1 MKTRC
6 SSVESDVSPG
16 DFFSKYS
23 QIIPDYQGFLASL
36 RGPVPPCIR
45 VNTLAGS
52 PEKIRKAL
60 LRQGLEVLPSP
71 LGAEFLVLPGLE
83 SPGKL
88 LLHLTGHIYSQSQG
102 SGIPALALAPKPGE
116 LVLDMCAAP
125 GSKTTQMA
133 AMMKNLGRIV
143 ANEPSIKRHPGLMA
157 NLHRMG
163 VSNTVVTS
171 YSGQDFPMR
180 IRFQKV
186 LVDAPCSGEGNG
198 RMDSRG
204 RIVGTGPRRGN
215 LQGLQYRLLLRGFDL
230 LEQGGVVVYST
241 CSYDPMENEAVV
253 ERLLQERNARL
264 LPIQLNIPHE
274 PGVTRWG
281 QVQFSKELANAW
293 RIYPHRLNTV
303 GFFLA
308 KITRA

>member
-1 MKTRC
+1 MLAR
-6 SSVESDVSPG
+6 
-16 DFFSKYS
+16 DFFSRYS
-23 QIIPDYQGFLASL
+23 GLIPDYQDFLDSIK
-36 RGPVPPCIR
+36 GPVPASIR
-45 VNTLAGS
+45 VNTLTGS
-52 PEKIRKAL
+52 PEKIRSAL
-60 LRQGLEVLPSP
+60 LSQGLEVLPSP

-83 SPGKL
+83 SPGRL
-88 LLHLTGHIYSQSQG
+88 LLYLTGHIYSQSLG
-102 SGIPALALAPKPGE
+102 SGIPALALAPEPGE

-180 IRFQKV
+180 VRFQKI

-198 RMDSRG
+198 RMDSQG
-204 RIVGTGPRRGN
+204 CLVGTGPRRGN
-215 LQGLQYRLLLRGFDL
+215 LQELQHRLLLKAFDL
-230 LEQGGVVVYST
+230 LEEGGVLVYST

-253 ERLLQERNARL
+253 ERLLQERRARL

-274 PGVTRWG
+274 PGITHWEET
-281 QVQFSKELANAW
+281 QFSQELANAW
-293 RIYPHRLNTV
+293 RIYPHRLKTV

-308 KITRA
+308 KITGA